1 MAALRGRE
9 GERPGPR
16 HEALDGAPTSGAEQC
31 GAAFTPVSTA
41 SASGTFTD
49 EELYTLPHLEQEL
62 LGNNDEKIML
72 CVVAKSGEN
81 VLGAALCKAAR
92 QSEHLA

>member
-1 MAALRGRE
+1 MEVVELTADHLPLLRLAYDAMR
-9 GERPGPR
+9 
-16 HEALDGAPTSGAEQC
+16 T
-31 GAAFTPVSTA
+31 
-41 SASGTFTD
+41 TFTD

-62 LGNNDEKIML
+62 LGNNEEKNML